1 MKTKN
6 HIYKPKKGW
15 VISAAVL
22 ILAAA
27 AIIMGIQFHKRK
39 NNVEA
44 STQKT
49 TTVPLQKMNLTE
61 SISATGSLESVSSA
75 TVTAGLN
82 NIPVQKILVSVGD
95 TVKKGDSLIR
105 FDQSDLKTA
114 LQEAQDNLSD
124 AKTNADREVSN
135 ASSQLTNAQETYRAD
150 QKKLTDE
157 VSAAKADLT
166 TAKKTVNQLEKQLKK
181 AQNEQKSTLEQQL
194 TEAQKKKKQAENA
207 YNTAL
212 SNQSSSN
219 RQNKSSID
227 NAKAS
232 LETAKSNRTKNVRE
246 AQKQVD
252 EVQDNLNACAITA
265 PIDGMITS
273 LGVSQGDTY
282 NGGTI
287 AVIEDTS
294 SFKVTTSVDEYDI
307 SKVQVGQKAI
317 IMTEATDQEE
327 FEGQISF
334 IAPTTSSSSS
344 ANSSSAE
351 TPSTSDSTSDGYD
364 VQISLNPTE
373 EERLK
378 LGMTAKCSIILDEA
392 VDVLAV
398 PYDAVKGRGD
408 RKYISILEEENGEEK
423 QISVT
428 TGMETDYYIEVQGG
442 ELEEGMKVVIPSDQT
457 TASDPNSDS
466 EQNSMNGFGFLGNG
480 QSGNPDKNGRPS
492 NGGNPGSGDHSNG
505 GKPGAAPGGN

>member
-1 MKTKN
+1 MNSKN
-6 HIYKPKKGW
+6 QIHRPKKRW
-15 VISAAVL
+15 VISVAVL

-27 AIIMGIQFHKRK
+27 AIMTGIQFHKKK

-61 SISATGSLESVSSA
+61 SISATGTLESASSA

-82 NIPVQKILVSVGD
+82 DIQVQKVLVSVGD
-95 TVKKGDSLIR
+95 TVKKGDSLVS
-105 FDQSDLKTA
+105 FDQSDLKAA
-114 LQEAQDNLSD
+114 LQDAQDNLSD
-124 AKTNADREVSN
+124 TKASADREVSN
-135 ASSQLTNAQETYRAD
+135 ASSQVTNAQETYQAD
-150 QKKLTDE
+150 QQKLASE
-157 VSAAKADLT
+157 VSSAKAELT
-166 TAKKTVNQLEKQLKK
+166 AAKKTVNQLEKQLKK
-181 AQNEQKSTLEQQL
+181 AQDEQKSALEQQL
-194 TEAQKKKKQAENA
+194 AEAQEKKKQAENA
-207 YNTAL
+207 YNTAV

-232 LETAKSNRTKNVRE
+232 LETAESNRTKNVRE

-252 EVQDNLNACAITA
+252 EAQDNLNACAITA

-294 SFKVTTSVDEYDI
+294 SFMVTTSVDEYDI
-307 SKVQVGQKAI
+307 SSVQTGQKVI
-317 IMTEATDQEE
+317 IMTEATEQEE
-327 FEGQISF
+327 FEGQITF
-334 IAPTTSSSSS
+334 VAPSTSSSSS
-344 ANSSSAE
+344 AGSSSGE
-351 TPSTSDSTSDGYD
+351 TPSTADSSSDGYE

-378 LGMTAKCSIILDEA
+378 LGMTAKCSIILEEA
-392 VDVLAV
+392 DDVLAV

-408 RKYISILEEENGEEK
+408 QKYISVLEDENGEEK

-428 TGMETDYYIEVQGG
+428 TGMETDYYIEVQSD
-442 ELEEGMKVVIPSDQT
+442 ELEEGMKVVIPSDET
-457 TASDPNSDS
+457 NASD
-466 EQNSMNGFGFLGNG
+466 QNSGSKEEKGVGGFGFMGNE
-480 QSGNPDKNGRPS
+480 QPGNSEKNGRPS
-492 NGGNPGSGDHSNG
+492 SGDNSGGGHSGG